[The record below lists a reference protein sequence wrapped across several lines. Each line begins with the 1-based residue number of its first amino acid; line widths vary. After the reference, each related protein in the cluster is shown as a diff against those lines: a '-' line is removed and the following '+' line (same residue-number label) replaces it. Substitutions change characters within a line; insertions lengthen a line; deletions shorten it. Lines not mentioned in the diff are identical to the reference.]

1 MRIATKEEFLTQTG
15 TTVVEADPLSGIPE
29 QTYLHYNFSDWKDA
43 RPFVQGYWAGVNEMK
58 RNTEGTLQLNRMSKH
73 AANCGVAEQSGNSQA
88 PAEEEREMKRRKGM
102 AIVSEEEYNIG
113 KGTGNYVALAATPD
127 TGQLP
132 ETTYVR
138 MTTKGEFNLSD
149 ALQFAI
155 DHWAEEG
162 IKPEQIEKKDILEE
176 RQGTHGEFKDVAS
189 ISQTLK
195 VYFRAQ
201 STWDALTFIQQ
212 ETLDNI
218 AQKIARIFAG
228 NHNFADHWVDIQGY
242 AKLAQQEIE
251 KEWQ

>member
-1 MRIATKEEFLTQTG
+1 MILVTKEKARRLATDGYHCPRVDTPEGRWYVLVERGEHYTQAM
-15 TTVVEADPLSGIPE
+15 VQA
-29 QTYLHYNFSDWKDA
+29 
-43 RPFVQGYWAGVNEMK
+43 FVQ
-58 RNTEGTLQLNRMSKH
+58 
-73 AANCGVAEQSGNSQA
+73 
-88 PAEEEREMKRRKGM
+88 REIKRRKGM
-102 AIVSEEEYNIG
+102 AIVSEEEYYIG
-113 KGTGNYVALAATPD
+113 KGAGNYVALAATPD

-149 ALQFAI
+149 VLQFAI
-155 DHWAEEG
+155 DYWAEEG

-176 RQGTHGEFKDVAS
+176 RQETHGEFKDVAP

-195 VYFRAQ
+195 IYFRAQ
-201 STWDALTFIQQ
+201 STWDALTFVQQ
-212 ETLDNI
+212 EALDNI

-251 KEWQ
+251 KNGDRPSSLK

>member
-1 MRIATKEEFLTQTG
+1 MRIATKDEYIERND
-15 TTVVEADPLSGIPE
+15 TTLVEADLSNGIPE
-29 QTYLHYNFSDWKDA
+29 RTFVQVDNRNGEGA
-43 RPFVQGYWAGVNEMK
+43 RPFVQGYWAGIDK
-58 RNTEGTLQLNRMSKH
+58 
-73 AANCGVAEQSGNSQA
+73 A
-88 PAEEEREMKRRKGM
+88 KRRKGM

-113 KGTGNYVALAATPD
+113 KGAGNYVALAATPD
-127 TGQLP
+127 TVQLP

-138 MTTKGEFNLSD
+138 MTTKGEFSLRD

-155 DHWAEEG
+155 DYWAEEG

-176 RQGTHGEFKDVAS
+176 RQGTHGEFKDVAP

-212 ETLDNI
+212 EALDNI

-228 NHNFADHWVDIQGY
+228 NHNFPDHWIDIQGY